1 MIKNGTNS
9 LNTTVGITMEVVST
23 NFVKRDILIN
33 ICINICGFVLVRAV
47 LLFLFQMMCQR
58 LFILVYFDL
67 YVEICIYIVC
77 IIYYI
82 YLYVLYLSA
91 ELCATPITGRGSRYS
106 IFQINEYFHWMNNQ
120 IIFWKNIFAV
130 LLNEFLNESKK
141 CDIHKKNE

>member
-106 IFQINEYFHWMNNQ
+106 IFQINEYFH
-120 IIFWKNIFAV
+120 
-130 LLNEFLNESKK
+130 
-141 CDIHKKNE
+141 